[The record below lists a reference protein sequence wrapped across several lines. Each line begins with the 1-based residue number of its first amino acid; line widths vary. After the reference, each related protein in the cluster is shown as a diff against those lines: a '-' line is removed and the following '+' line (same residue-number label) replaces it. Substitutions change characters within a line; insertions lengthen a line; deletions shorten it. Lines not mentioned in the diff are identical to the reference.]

1 MGMRLFALA
10 SGLAVCGAALGAAPS
25 EFDAMD
31 ANGDGRI
38 SAGEH
43 ALAAASMFKA
53 MDADGDGRVTAA
65 EMDAKAAPGALTSA
79 EKIAAVDA
87 DGDGVLTAREHADAS
102 RAMFLTLD
110 RNKDGSVSR
119 TELDAGH
126 AALRRK

>member
-1 MGMRLFALA
+1 MSRLFGLMA
-10 SGLAVCGAALGAAPS
+10 GLAVSAAALAAAPS
-25 EFDAMD
+25 EFDGMD

-38 SAGEH
+38 SAREH

-102 RAMFLTLD
+102 RAIFLTMD
-110 RNKDGSVSR
+110 RNKDGSLTQAEFDS
-119 TELDAGH
+119 GH
-126 AALRRK
+126 QALKKK